1 MYSYK
6 CKFHYHKSLMV
17 PLPSKANETEIS
29 QSMIQ
34 YFIKYLLYAYLLNIG
49 ELEENLMD
57 KFPALVKTTA
67 FSIRKKKIHVF
78 FLTPIFP
85 NIRSLLQSSKAHW
98 KPGPQI
104 HSPCLHTH
112 GFSCTFS
119 GTSKSLSYPTCQSPS
134 CFHLCPPVQN
144 P

>member
-1 MYSYK
+1 MNSII
-6 CKFHYHKSLMV
+6 HKSSMV
-17 PLPSKANETEIS
+17 PLPSKPNETEIS

-34 YFIKYLLYAYLLNIG
+34 DFIKYLLYAYMLNIG

-57 KFPALVKTTA
+57 KIPALVKTLA
-67 FSIRKKKIHVF
+67 FSNRKKQIHFF

-98 KPGPQI
+98 KPGPQM

-112 GFSCTFS
+112 AFSCMYS

-134 CFHLCPPVQN
+134 CSHLCPPVQGV
-144 P
+144 